1 MVSVGADV
9 VGANGVGSEGV
20 GFVRAAFLVLRESL
34 QRWRNTIAV
43 FFDFFLL
50 SFPNRYF

>member
-9 VGANGVGSEGV
+9 IGANGVGSEGV

-34 QRWRNTIAV
+34 QRWRNTSR
-43 FFDFFLL
+43 FFEFFLL
-50 SFPNRYF
+50 SFPNRFF

>member
-20 GFVRAAFLVLRESL
+20 GFVREAFLVL
-34 QRWRNTIAV
+34 
-43 FFDFFLL
+43 
-50 SFPNRYF
+50 

>member
-20 GFVRAAFLVLRESL
+20 GFVRAEQPSWSCESRCSDGAIL
-34 QRWRNTIAV
+34 AV
-43 FFDFFLL
+43 FLNFFC
-50 SFPNRYF
+50 